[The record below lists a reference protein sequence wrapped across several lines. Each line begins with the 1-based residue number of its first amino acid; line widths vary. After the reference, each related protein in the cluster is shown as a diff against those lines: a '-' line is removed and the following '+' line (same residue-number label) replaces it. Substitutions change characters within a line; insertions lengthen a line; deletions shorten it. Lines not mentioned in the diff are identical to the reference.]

1 MATRDGAETLPQ
13 VLEAY
18 CRLAVPPGGWRLLVV
33 DNGSTDGTAELLAS
47 YSRLL
52 PLRRLHEPQPG
63 KNRALNRALAEA
75 LATPFDAD
83 GLFVFTDDDATPAP
97 DWLLQWH
104 ACAAAHPDYSIFG
117 GAILPD
123 WAELPPGWLLPLI
136 PTGLTYGLTAP
147 SQAEGPVFPGLVWG
161 ANMAVR
167 RAVFALGHRFDHRI
181 GPNGKDYAMGSET
194 EFTRRMAAAGYP
206 AWFSERPQVKH
217 RIRKHQVG
225 EDYVMMKAWRFGRG
239 KFRQERPGRFV
250 EWLGVPRW
258 MLLRFV
264 LELSAWAGAAL
275 VRDAARRFRHRWEVA
290 FLCGYFYEAWYAD
303 PRPGPTVLV
312 TSYSG
317 ELGGMELRMAQE
329 LRYLQAAGCNGM
341 LALRRFAGLEAWSD
355 RLAREQIVVAQFS
368 PPPFFEGDWRW
379 RQLRLWRARKF
390 AARRLHAFEADLV
403 HVAMCWTHYG
413 ASMLWLA
420 QHCGLPAV
428 VSVHN
433 AFPPPQHTGWHDRL
447 LRQAFSGVR
456 GIYAVSASAMQH
468 FQAAYGPYIAPG
480 TRLAVIP
487 NGVDIEL
494 FKPSLAMRLQARQ
507 QLQLPQ
513 HALVIGVLARL
524 SAQKRPDLLLRL
536 FAALRLRFPELHLVL
551 AGSGPLEARL
561 RAQAERLGVLPW
573 TIFTGFVE
581 AVHELMPAL
590 DVHVLMSRNEGFGIA
605 TVEAMACG
613 IPVVA
618 TDVPGSADILR
629 GNGAGMLVPADD
641 LDAAV
646 ETVAG
651 LLADPLRRG
660 QMAHCG
666 RQTAVEC
673 YSHAVVGRQVR
684 EFYRDLI

>member
-1 MATRDGAETLPQ
+1 MATRDGAETLPR

-47 YSRLL
+47 YTRRL
-52 PLRRLHEPQPG
+52 PLRRLYEAEAG

-83 GLFVFTDDDATPAP
+83 GLFIFTDDDAMPAP

-104 ACAAAHPDYSIFG
+104 DCAAAHPDYSVFG
-117 GAILPD
+117 GVILPD
-123 WAELPPGWLLPLI
+123 WAQPPADWLLPLI

-147 SQAEGPVFPGLVWG
+147 TQAEGPVFPGLVWG

-194 EFTRRMAAAGYP
+194 ELTRRLAAAGYA
-206 AWFSERPQVKH
+206 AWFTQRPQVKH
-217 RIRKHQVG
+217 HIRAHQVG

-250 EWLGVPRW
+250 EWVGVPRW
-258 MLLRFV
+258 MLLRFA
-264 LELSAWAGAAL
+264 LEMAAWGAATL
-275 VRDAARRFRHRWEVA
+275 RRDAARRFRHRWEVA

-303 PRPGPTVLV
+303 LRPGPTVLV

-329 LRYLQAAGCNGM
+329 LRYLQAGGYNGM
-341 LALRRFAGLEAWSD
+341 LALRQFDGLDSWSE

-368 PPPFFEGDWRW
+368 PPPFFEGAWRL
-379 RQLRLWRARKF
+379 RQLRLWRARKS

-413 ASMLWLA
+413 ASVLWLA
-420 QHCGLPAV
+420 QHCGVPAV
-428 VSVHN
+428 ISVHN
-433 AFPPPQHTGWHDRL
+433 AFPPPQHTAWHDRL
-447 LRQAFSGVR
+447 LREAFSGVR
-456 GIYAVSASAMQH
+456 GIYAVSASAMRH
-468 FQAAYGPYIAPG
+468 FQAAYAPYIRPG
-480 TRLAVIP
+480 MPLTVIP
-487 NGVDIEL
+487 NGVDIDL

-507 QLQLPQ
+507 RLQLPYD
-513 HALVIGVLARL
+513 AMVIGAVARL
-524 SAQKRPDLLLRL
+524 SPQKRPDMLLEL
-536 FAALRLRFPELHLVL
+536 FAALRLRFPQLHLVL
-551 AGSGPLEARL
+551 AGSGPLETQL
-561 RAQAERLGVLPW
+561 RAQAERLGLTSSIV
-573 TIFTGFVE
+573 FTGFVE

-590 DVHVLMSRNEGFGIA
+590 DLHVLMSRNEGFGIA

-613 IPVVA
+613 VPAVA
-618 TDVPGSADILR
+618 TDVPGSADIL
-629 GNGAGMLVPADD
+629 GGSGAGMLVPADD

-646 ETVAG
+646 EMVAA

-666 RQTAVEC
+666 RQTAAER
-673 YSHAVVGRQVR
+673 YSHAVVGHQVR
-684 EFYRDLI
+684 EFYRGLL